1 MENLYPIT
9 SNVNAPFV
17 REIIGRLS
25 LKTIFIYN
33 CEFMTASMA
42 SLFSRWVLIT
52 YSAMSP
58 EEGLR
63 KIKEHDITLVI
74 IDVIHFHPRCLMDF
88 LDFKKDLWI
97 AAINCN
103 FLDRRYYEAKEF
115 GANWVTSPNLFITSM
130 PVILKMLSVAFGYN
144 NLRESLRSSQ
154 EAADGEENISN

>member
-1 MENLYPIT
+1 
-9 SNVNAPFV
+9 
-17 REIIGRLS
+17 
-25 LKTIFIYN
+25 
-33 CEFMTASMA
+33 
-42 SLFSRWVLIT
+42 
-52 YSAMSP
+52 
-58 EEGLR
+58 
-63 KIKEHDITLVI
+63 
-74 IDVIHFHPRCLMDF
+74 MDF